1 MTKDVY
7 LDHAATS
14 WPKPPGVLGAIV
26 DFFGNAGGNMGRAGH
41 HRSIASSRV
50 VSLARESLADL
61 LGAGSPDDI
70 IFTKN
75 ATEALN
81 LAINGLAADGARI
94 VTSSLEHNSVMRPL
108 RYLESAG
115 RASVEVVPTDGNTG
129 ALDLDAWSAALRG
142 TARCL
147 AIATHASNVTGVVLP
162 IAAMAAAARE
172 AGVAMIVDA
181 SQSAGHMPFSLP
193 ELGATAVAMPGH
205 KGLLGP
211 MGTGLLYLAPDV
223 EMEPLIRGG
232 TGSQSEL
239 ETQPDFAPDRY
250 ESGTLNGPGIVGL
263 GAAAEYL
270 QGVGIAEVHARS
282 SALGARFREALAGVE
297 GIVLYGPDDPAARH
311 RDPLG
316 QHRGLPVR
324 DRRTAARRRMG
335 RDDARRP
342 PLRPRRPPLARYRA
356 RRDTSPLMGLR
367 HDRGADRGRRRGAA
381 HDRGSHPRGRA
392 REDRRMRWGGVISFY
407 ASEHAMRGERV
418 LERAGVPARLVPGPR
433 EVSPNCGVAV
443 AFRWDDE
450 PEVER
455 ALQESRVRYEAIHR
469 YELDDES
476 GAPGVVTE
484 GDAVKEA
491 AL

>member
-1 MTKDVY
+1 VTKDVY

-26 DFFGNAGGNMGRAGH
+26 DFFENAGGNTGRAGH

-181 SQSAGHMPFSLP
+181 SQSAGHIPFSLP

-239 ETQPDFAPDRY
+239 ETQPDFTPDRY
-250 ESGTLNGPGIVGL
+250 ESGTLNGTGIVGL

-270 QGVGIAEVHARS
+270 QGVGIAEVQARS

-297 GIVLYGPDDPAARH
+297 GIVLYGPDDPAAGIGI
-311 RDPLG
+311 LSVNIVG
-316 QHRGLPVR
+316 
-324 DRRTAARRRMG
+324 
-335 RDDARRP
+335 
-342 PLRPRRPPLARYRA
+342 
-356 RRDTSPLMGLR
+356 SPC
-367 HDRGADRGRRRGAA
+367 AT
-381 HDRGSHPRGRA
+381 
-392 REDRRMRWGGVISFY
+392 V
-407 ASEHAMRGERV
+407 
-418 LERAGVPARLVPGPR
+418 ARL
-433 EVSPNCGVAV
+433 
-443 AFRWDDE
+443 
-450 PEVER
+450 
-455 ALQESRVRYEAIHR
+455 
-469 YELDDES
+469 LDDEW
-476 GAPGVVTE
+476 GVMTRAGLHCAPAAHRSLGTAPDGTLRLSWGYDTTE
-484 GDAVKEA
+484 EQIEVAAEA
-491 AL
+491 LRTIAARTREGEPARTVA